1 MRELQ
6 SGDPTRIGPYSIHGR
21 LGAGGMGR
29 VYLGRS
35 PGGRPVA
42 VKVIHAEL
50 AQNPDFRAR
59 FRREIDVARRVQGF
73 FTAPVLDADADADEP
88 WLSTAYIPGPS
99 LHAAVAEQGPLPAEA
114 VRVLA
119 GGLAEALAALHTAG
133 VVHRDL
139 KPSNVLLAQDGPRVI
154 DFGISRMGEQ
164 TALTRTGSTIGSP
177 GYLAPEQALDGEVG
191 PAGDVFALGG
201 VLVHASTGRP
211 PFGGGR
217 VEAVVY
223 RVVHG
228 EPDLDGVPRELRG
241 LIQSCLAKDP
251 ADRPPAAQVLTYL
264 QELGVDAHA
273 APNAWLPEAVTT
285 MLPAHQAP
293 IDGATEG
300 TPASARPPASPPSPG
315 PLADPPPLS
324 STRAQS
330 VHTLHAT
337 PPPSLPPPA
346 HPSAHLPPALPPP
359 SEPRRRGRAGPIT
372 AAAAACLLA
381 VGTAV
386 AVPNLVHDDAPATAR
401 RTDVPTAK
409 TAESGTT
416 VSNAASPAGAA
427 PAGATPPASASPTT
441 PGARPPAVPPSA
453 AGETRRSLQGITFVV
468 PAGWTVEQGADG
480 PHVMCVLPPATLLG
494 RAGDGCAVDGVEI
507 RLPDPPGDEWGRALD
522 LESGSGWVWQGDA
535 WCRGAIPRGTAMT
548 TSSTIVERGFRPV
561 GPKTADYRRW
571 SAGCDN
577 GSTYHPRVWWLPV
590 TKVSIETFAMLPS
603 LDATVDRIVASF
615 DFSGYTGAQ
624 R

>member
-50 AQNPDFRAR
+50 AQDPDFRAR

-228 EPDLDGVPRELRG
+228 EPDLEGVPRELRG

-300 TPASARPPASPPSPG
+300 TPASARPPASPSSPG

-324 STRAQS
+324 STRPQS
-330 VHTLHAT
+330 VHTFHAT
-337 PPPSLPPPA
+337 PSPSLPPPA
-346 HPSAHLPPALPPP
+346 HPSAHHLPPALPPP
-359 SEPRRRGRAGPIT
+359 SEPRSRGRAGPI
-372 AAAAACLLA
+372 AAAVAACLLA

-409 TAESGTT
+409 TAEGGTT

-427 PAGATPPASASPTT
+427 PPASASPTT

-590 TKVSIETFAMLPS
+590 TKVSIETFAMPPS

-615 DFSGYTGAQ
+615 DFSGYSGAQ

>member
-42 VKVIHAEL
+42 VKVIHVEL
-50 AQNPDFRAR
+50 AQDPDFRAR

-99 LHAAVAEQGPLPAEA
+99 LHAAVAEQGPLPVEA

-119 GGLAEALAALHTAG
+119 GGLAEALAALHAAG

-154 DFGISRMGEQ
+154 DFGISRIGEQ
-164 TALTRTGSTIGSP
+164 TALTRTGSTVGSP
-177 GYLAPEQALDGEVG
+177 GYLAPEQALDAEVG

-201 VLVHASTGRP
+201 VLAYASTGRP

-251 ADRPPAAQVLTYL
+251 ADRPPATQVLTYL

-273 APNAWLPEAVTT
+273 APETWLPDAVTT
-285 MLPAHQAP
+285 MLPAHRAP
-293 IDGATEG
+293 IGDPPEP
-300 TPASARPPASPPSPG
+300 TPGPTHPPAVPPSPR
-315 PLADPPPLS
+315 PLADPAPLS
-324 STRAQS
+324 STDPQP
-330 VHTLHAT
+330 VHTFHAM
-337 PPPSLPPPA
+337 PPAPSQFSAHPAAHIPPPA
-346 HPSAHLPPALPPP
+346 AAQPP
-359 SEPRRRGRAGPIT
+359 SEPRGRGRAGPV
-372 AAAAACLLA
+372 AAAVVACLLA
-381 VGTAV
+381 IGTAV
-386 AVPNLVHDDAPATAR
+386 AVPNLIDDDTPAAG
-401 RTDVPTAK
+401 RTNPPTSNGAQG
-409 TAESGTT
+409 GTST
-416 VSNAASPAGAA
+416 LNGVTGTSAQ
-427 PAGATPPASASPTT
+427 PPASASPTA
-441 PGARPPAVPPSA
+441 PGPRPPAIPPSA

-468 PAGWTVEQGADG
+468 PAGWTVEQGVDG
-480 PHVMCVLPPATLLG
+480 PHVMCLLPPAALLG
-494 RAGDGCAVDGVEI
+494 GRPNDGCAVDGVEI
-507 RLPDPPGDEWGRALD
+507 RLPDPPGDEWGRTLD

-535 WCRGAIPRGTAMT
+535 WCRGVVPRGTAMT

-590 TKVSIETFAMLPS
+590 TKLSVETFAMPPN
-603 LDATVDRIVASF
+603 LDATVDHIVASF
-615 DFSGYTGAQ
+615 DFSDYSGAQ
-624 R
+624 G